1 MTKSNNRGVKLQAV
15 REGHSGNVREGSSKD
30 TGKQKSRS
38 SISIEKAT
46 TKAATV
52 LAMLRS
58 EHGITA
64 TEIMK
69 ATNWQAHS
77 VRGFLSGTVKKKL
90 GLALARTKAA
100 DGTSVYRL
108 IKEAAEKPISAE
120 VSDQEEAV
128 IGNQGAVT
136 GNKTDPD
143 EAGSSEAE
151 A

>member
-1 MTKSNNRGVKLQAV
+1 
-15 REGHSGNVREGSSKD
+15 
-30 TGKQKSRS
+30 
-38 SISIEKAT
+38 
-46 TKAATV
+46 
-52 LAMLRS
+52 MLRS

-90 GLALARTKAA
+90 GLALVRTKAA

-108 IKEAAEKPISAE
+108 IKEAAEKPISTE
-120 VSDQEEAV
+120 VSDREEAV

>member
-1 MTKSNNRGVKLQAV
+1 MAKSISRGIKLQAG
-15 REGHSGNVREGSSKD
+15 REGHGGNIREASYKE
-30 TGKQKSRS
+30 TGKRKSS
-38 SISIEKAT
+38 FAGPLEKAT
-46 TKAATV
+46 TKAAIV

-90 GLALARTKAA
+90 GLALVRTKAT

-108 IKEAAEKPISAE
+108 VKEVAEKPIRVE
-120 VSDQEEAV
+120 VSDRKEAV
-128 IGNQGAVT
+128 IGNKGAET
-136 GNKTDPD
+136 GNKTDAD
-143 EAGSSEAE
+143 EASSSKVEA
-151 A
+151 